1 MFANHT
7 HHQELLILQHQ
18 WGEVMRQSEHDM
30 DIGDRQKF
38 ILASRDPAIA
48 SPVLALGAV
57 AIPAAVIGE
66 GLIATARTMVAMS
79 TPSCGTATSNGL
91 EHLAVSPVDPAAVV
105 LDEAIAL
112 CANDI
117 GHLERWPSHFFSSLR
132 ERWPGSRLESSS
144 VWSGL
149 VSACRCLRDRCR

>member
-48 SPVLALGAV
+48 SPILALGAV
-57 AIPAAVIGE
+57 AIPAAVIRD
-66 GLIATARTMVAMS
+66 GLVAAARTLVAMS
-79 TPSCGTATSNGL
+79 SQRRGAAACDSL
-91 EHLAVSPVDPAAVV
+91 EHFTMVPV
-105 LDEAIAL
+105 
-112 CANDI
+112 
-117 GHLERWPSHFFSSLR
+117 
-132 ERWPGSRLESSS
+132 
-144 VWSGL
+144 
-149 VSACRCLRDRCR
+149 